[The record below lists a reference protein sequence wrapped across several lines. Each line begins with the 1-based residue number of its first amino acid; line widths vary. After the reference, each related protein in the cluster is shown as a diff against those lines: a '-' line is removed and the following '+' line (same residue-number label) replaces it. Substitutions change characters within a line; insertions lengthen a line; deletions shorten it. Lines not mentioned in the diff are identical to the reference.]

1 MWSICKDLYRA
12 RLGNDGALAVYR
24 HAQRPNHRRAEEPGE
39 EDDQE
44 EAEENENDGDNADE
58 AALVGPVA
66 PPGETTDTEL
76 EGDKVFEGPVNPPW
90 MGVEAIFDL
99 PQEDG
104 EGGSDLE
111 VSPPNSAEMYGS
123 DLVSAPSLSLD
134 PDSQDA
140 LPGGGRD

>member
-1 MWSICKDLYRA
+1 MERSDVQRDPVVQMLSVLGDLYRA

-76 EGDKVFEGPVNPPW
+76 EGDK
-90 MGVEAIFDL
+90 
-99 PQEDG
+99 EDG